1 MKNYMTYG
9 NSELFGVNIRYFAEE
24 EMKIGDI
31 LYADSSNPILASK
44 KPHGAPIGISLNNV
58 VIPEKGM
65 ENYLPNPYDRYELP
79 HGSKISIMEKGEIVG
94 KFPKWW
100 KLPVGQRLYYD
111 SERDKLTWRR
121 TPIKYGKTSSSQDEL
136 GFVKIRISF

>member
-9 NSELFGVNIRYFAEE
+9 NSELNGVSICYFSEE

-58 VIPEKGM
+58 VIANMGLGG
-65 ENYLPNPYDRYELP
+65 YLPNRSDWYEVP
-79 HGSKISIMEKGEIVG
+79 NGSKISIMEEGEIVG

-100 KLPVGQRLYYD
+100 KLPVGQKLYYD
-111 SERDKLTWRR
+111 SERDKLTWRK

-136 GFVKIRISF
+136 GFAKIRVKF